1 MAQLIVSDL
10 CHEFLNY
17 MYSEDLEKFNL
28 NAAQYCNERNVH
40 DQIRSAISNR
50 KNIIEKYPEKSFLNI
65 GVGPGFLEWACK
77 KFNINNLDSVELQ
90 PELQKQMLLTY
101 NWILDYLDVQ
111 DRISYRCNDIRK
123 DDFEIFGC
131 NKTYDFILCFRFTK
145 IGLNRD
151 GITGVKEVISRL
163 SRYGKK
169 LIINSSTN
177 KPEIDKFLRDISDE
191 ILEDEFIVVDL
202 QKFNLYK

>member
-1 MAQLIVSDL
+1 MARLIVSDL

-17 MYSEDLEKFNL
+17 MYSENLERFNL

-40 DQIRSAISNR
+40 DQIMSAIDNR

-65 GVGPGFLEWACK
+65 GVGPGFLEWDCK

-111 DRISYRCNDIRK
+111 DRITYRCNDIRK
-123 DDFEIFGC
+123 DGFEIFEC
-131 NKTYDFILCFRFTK
+131 NKTYDFILCFRFPP
-145 IGLNRD
+145 IGLNKNGVD
-151 GITGVKEVISRL
+151 GVKEVLSRL

-169 LIINSSTN
+169 VIVNSNTN
-177 KPEIDKFLRDISDE
+177 TKEIDIFLKSIAEE
-191 ILEDEFIVVDL
+191 IWDDEFIIVDL